1 MIDPTR
7 ERYKMII
14 VDDEYE
20 IRQGLKNADY
30 ASLNIEVV
38 DLCENGLEA
47 LKSMEQSPVDILL
60 TDIKMPLM
68 DGLELIQKVSQRHP
82 YTKKVV
88 LSGYGDF
95 EYAKKGIEYGVV
107 DYLLKPLAFEDYYAV
122 LAKTT
127 AILSQER
134 EKSLRQAN
142 LERKAKLSA
151 HLLRKN
157 FLSELLHSSLTEEK
171 IELDSASAEV
181 LLETDGGYAV
191 CVLRFQSHP
200 PRPNNVQDS
209 EWGLIVFTLDNLLQ
223 DLWDEKGYGYHYV
236 DPYNGQC
243 ALIVANAEWIDGLE
257 AGRPDLEEELGRIV
271 KALKRFRGLFKS
283 HLAYTIGPIVR
294 GATRIRRSYLDAEIK
309 FEDGL
314 PNEEDVPEVSEK
326 PEAGNEANAGQANG
340 KRVVLEVKQFI
351 EGNYDRTITL
361 DDVAKHVHLNASY
374 LSYLFKEIAGMN
386 YIDYVTE
393 FRIGKAKTLL
403 SESNWKV
410 YEVGEMVGYENPRYF
425 TLIFK
430 KFTGQTPLEYR
441 NTTYKSHAKG
451 G

>member
-1 MIDPTR
+1 
-7 ERYKMII
+7 MII
-14 VDDEYE
+14 VDDEHE

-38 DLCENGLEA
+38 DVCENGLEA
-47 LKSMEQSPVDILL
+47 LKSMDQSPVDILL

-82 YTKKVV
+82 YTKKIV

-95 EYAKKGIEYGVV
+95 EYAKRGIEYGVL
-107 DYLLKPLAFEDYYAV
+107 DYLLKPLDFEDYYGV

-127 AILSQER
+127 AILNEER
-134 EKSLRQAN
+134 EKLLRQAN

-157 FLSELLHSSLTEEK
+157 FLGELLRSSLTEET

-181 LLETDGGYAV
+181 MLEMDGTYAV

-200 PRPNNVQDS
+200 PRPSYDKDS

-223 DLWDEKGYGYHYV
+223 DLWDENGYGYHYV

-243 ALIVANAEWIDGLE
+243 ALIVANAEWIGSLE
-257 AGRPDLEEELGRIV
+257 AGRTDLEGELDRIV
-271 KALKRFRGLFKS
+271 KALRRFRGLFKS
-283 HLAYTIGPIVR
+283 HLAYTIGPIVHR
-294 GATRIRRSYLDAEIK
+294 ATRIRHSYLDAEFK
-309 FEDGL
+309 FEDG
-314 PNEEDVPEVSEK
+314 PANEEAVRVVSEN
-326 PEAGNEANAGQANG
+326 PSAGNETKTGQTNG
-340 KRVVLEVKQFI
+340 KRMVLEVKRFI
-351 EGNYDRTITL
+351 EHNYDRTITL

-374 LSYLFKEIAGMN
+374 LSYLFKEITGMN

-393 FRIGKAKTLL
+393 FRIEKAKTIL
-403 SESNWKV
+403 SESNWKI

-430 KFTGQTPLEYR
+430 KYTGQTPLEYR
-441 NTTYKSHAKG
+441 NTTYKSHAKDG
-451 G
+451 